1 MKENYPKAYTEILE
15 ILKYMP
21 ENDVN
26 KIPKKLLDTFEYKKD
41 TNYSFII
48 DKNQD
53 FSKLKILDEAEASG
67 VQKFRIGNPV
77 QRMV

>member
-26 KIPKKLLDTFEYKKD
+26 KIPKKLLDIFEYKKD

-53 FSKLKILDEAEASG
+53 ISKLKILDETEASG

>member
-26 KIPKKLLDTFEYKKD
+26 KIPKKLLDIFEYKKD

-53 FSKLKILDEAEASG
+53 FSKLKILDETEASG

>member
-15 ILKYMP
+15 ILKYMR

-41 TNYSFII
+41 TNYSLI
-48 DKNQD
+48 
-53 FSKLKILDEAEASG
+53 KIKIF
-67 VQKFRIGNPV
+67 QN
-77 QRMV
+77 